1 MVKKS
6 FTFEEGVGMKF
17 LDVIA
22 VVILA
27 SWRLLTWG
35 LIGIFDFNL
44 IALII
49 FSKSPWTA
57 RGIYLLIGL
66 CAVYQIHQ
74 WRAMQRRW
82 NKF

>member
-1 MVKKS
+1 
-6 FTFEEGVGMKF
+6 MKF

-22 VVILA
+22 VVILV
-27 SWRLLTWG
+27 LGGLTWG
-35 LIGIFDFNL
+35 LIGIFDFNI
-44 IALII
+44 IAFI

-57 RGIYLLIGL
+57 RGIYFLIGL

-82 NKF
+82 NKL